1 MKGET
6 IVQIAILGG
15 VAIGGYFLVSR
26 IGQGLGAVPAAAGEF
41 AEAVQQQAAGVAQG
55 AAEAAEAVGS
65 TVEGAV
71 GAIGGALTGGA
82 AAIPEAAATAGD
94 AAARAT
100 GGALGTIDNALRAI
114 SGGLSITEQAAI
126 SGIPGVQDY
135 ALGTLT
141 SQVHSLFQPN
151 NPINVWT
158 DEEVQNRLTTT
169 IKATQ
174 GGQYTTIATGQATR
188 FGGYGSAVAQ
198 EASLQSAIDESR
210 EKYPEYF

>member
-15 VAIGGYFLVSR
+15 VALGGYFLVSR
-26 IGQGLGAVPAAAGEF
+26 VGAGLGAVPAAAGEF
-41 AEAVQQQAAGVAQG
+41 ADAVSQQAAGVAQG
-55 AAEAAEAVGS
+55 ATEAAEAVGS
-65 TVEGAV
+65 AVEGAV
-71 GAIGGALTGGA
+71 GALGGAVTGGA

-100 GGALGTIDNALRAI
+100 GGAIGAIDNAFRAI
-114 SGGLSITEQAAI
+114 SGTGLSISESAAI
-126 SGIPGVQDY
+126 TPGVSGF
-135 ALGTLT
+135 ALGTLQ
-141 SQVHSLFQPN
+141 SQVKELYQPQQ
-151 NPINVWT
+151 PINIWT
-158 DEEVQNRLTTT
+158 DQEVQNRLFTT
-169 IKATQ
+169 IKSTAA
-174 GGQYTTIATGQATR
+174 GQYTTIATGQPMR